1 MVEIIAEVFQMTT
14 GCCKRK
20 SRLSYAVKDYYNVN
34 PDLAVSPANR
44 LVEFEALIART
55 HKAGLKLI
63 IISYMKETIQRVR
76 GLWEMM
82 MWLPIKEI
90 TSIPNSYFE
99 VPEAPMNAENHPLRR
114 KFSKCPLNGLEM
126 VLRRSNR

>member
-1 MVEIIAEVFQMTT
+1 MTT

-55 HKAGLKLI
+55 HK
-63 IISYMKETIQRVR
+63 V
-76 GLWEMM
+76 
-82 MWLPIKEI
+82 
-90 TSIPNSYFE
+90 
-99 VPEAPMNAENHPLRR
+99 
-114 KFSKCPLNGLEM
+114 
-126 VLRRSNR
+126 

>member
-1 MVEIIAEVFQMTT
+1 MHGGIIHKVFQMTT

-63 IISYMKETIQRVR
+63 IDIVPNHIARNMKEKQSRR
-76 GLWEMM
+76 SEGLWG
-82 MWLPIKEI
+82 K
-90 TSIPNSYFE
+90 
-99 VPEAPMNAENHPLRR
+99 
-114 KFSKCPLNGLEM
+114 
-126 VLRRSNR
+126 